1 LVTRLKY
8 FLSETLQNFKRNVLM
23 SVAAISTVAISLLLL
38 GGVLILGMII
48 GNVTASWEAKVEISV
63 FLRDDATT
71 NEIRQLQ
78 SQVTSYP
85 EVQEVTYVSKQDA
98 FEEFKQLYKDQPELW
113 EAIPEDS
120 LPASLRIKLTDAA
133 FTDEVA
139 SRIEGAPGIDEVSY
153 GGSIVRRLLQINS
166 LLRSITFAMSLIL
179 MIAASG
185 LIANSIRLAIYARRE
200 EIGIMKLVGATNW
213 FIRVPFMLEGLGAA
227 MVGALLAGLVVIG
240 ANELL
245 FSRVDDVLPF
255 MGPIL
260 SFSFGDMLGVVVV
273 LVVVGGMVGIVGSVM
288 ALRRFLEV

>member
-1 LVTRLKY
+1 MTRLKY

>member
-1 LVTRLKY
+1 MVTRLKY